1 MQTIFL
7 ALLTI
12 SENLYFSI
20 MMYIFRGCIFVK
32 LVSNL
37 NESCAVFDN
46 VTFSAYF
53 RQLNIISQRFMSMF
67 VNFDSFK
74 TSNSF

>member
-12 SENLYFSI
+12 LEDLYFSI
-20 MMYIFRGCIFVK
+20 MIFRGCIFVM

-37 NESCAVFDN
+37 NESCAVFDDA
-46 VTFSAYF
+46 TFSAYF
-53 RQLNIISQRFMSMF
+53 HHLNIIPHCFMSMF

-74 TSNSF
+74 TSTNF